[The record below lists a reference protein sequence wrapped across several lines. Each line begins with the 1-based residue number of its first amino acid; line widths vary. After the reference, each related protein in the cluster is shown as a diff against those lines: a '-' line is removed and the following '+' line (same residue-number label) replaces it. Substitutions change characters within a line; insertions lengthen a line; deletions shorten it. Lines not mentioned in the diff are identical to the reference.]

1 MSWWKPSRKAIRPLR
16 CRRCFSRHTYTTAPR
31 SSRRSVSVVL
41 STSESAGRGAAT
53 SKDAPLN
60 PHPDATG
67 TQVSGIVHAGHV
79 LYVWSYGPPF
89 GGWANPSMVGPSSV
103 TNIEYFDGH

>member
-1 MSWWKPSRKAIRPLR
+1 METVPKGYSATEMQTLFLKTYLHNGSKIVATVGERRLEYKRKRG
-16 CRRCFSRHTYTTAPR
+16 PR
-31 SSRRSVSVVL
+31 
-41 STSESAGRGAAT
+41 GGHI
-53 SKDAPLN
+53 KDAPLN